1 MHGKK
6 EIISTRKL
14 NFYIRK
20 DRQKKKP
27 LSAFQVSPIPCR
39 GKAEKS
45 PESKLAR
52 LQCKA
57 ERLARGAGDGLME
70 NTTIHGHVC
79 LQPSLPQKSNDKSI
93 VTTLY
98 GREALFQI

>member
-14 NFYIRK
+14 NFHIRK
-20 DRQKKKP
+20 DREKT

-45 PESKLAR
+45 PEPKLAR
-52 LQCKA
+52 LSDWPGGLGMASWKTLPYMGMSASSPASHRKA
-57 ERLARGAGDGLME
+57 MI
-70 NTTIHGHVC
+70 N
-79 LQPSLPQKSNDKSI
+79 P
-93 VTTLY
+93 
-98 GREALFQI
+98 